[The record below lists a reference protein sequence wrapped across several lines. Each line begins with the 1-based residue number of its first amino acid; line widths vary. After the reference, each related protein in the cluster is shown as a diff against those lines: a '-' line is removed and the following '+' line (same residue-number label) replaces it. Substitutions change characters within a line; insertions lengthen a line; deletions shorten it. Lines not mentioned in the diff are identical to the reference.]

1 MGLQFIFLN
10 LISLTKLK
18 YFKTK
23 MEMVIIKALF
33 YYWGILTC
41 YCEMKEKSAYT
52 SEIIQWSEIN
62 MNGKES

>member
-33 YYWGILTC
+33 YY
-41 YCEMKEKSAYT
+41 
-52 SEIIQWSEIN
+52 
-62 MNGKES
+62 

>member
-10 LISLTKLK
+10 LISLPKLK

-33 YYWGILTC
+33 YY
-41 YCEMKEKSAYT
+41 
-52 SEIIQWSEIN
+52 
-62 MNGKES
+62 